1 MAPVL
6 RQGWTVKDPNQSA
19 DVFTANVPTKFSDGT
34 AANAFTGAEVV
45 VNTRI
50 SNGNYDVYERG
61 LAGGGQGNII
71 YSFNAS
77 NSKIDIKN
85 QAAYDRFFDNS
96 TPAGKK
102 NLDTLNKQIKTAT
115 YDIAQINA
123 GTDPQR
129 NTDFNNLKKT
139 DAYKSLANQ
148 QKPGQRLANAVAPPG
163 GDPTGGVTAAGVP
176 IDGAAI
182 SKAVGVKEGT
192 RNKFPGAAGEKPLV
206 YPITLKNELQDV
218 IKFSMI
224 QYRPKTYSSDKFG
237 YGERT
242 RLSPTIEDGKVSGK
256 DTQII
261 GTVVLPIPNGI
272 SDSNAVTWGGADSNA
287 AQAAIGSVV
296 SGSITNGVSGGADA
310 IGNLVKT
317 VYKNTPEV
325 QAAITGLFVDN
336 ATQQQGFLARTA
348 GLIINP
354 NLELLFSAP
363 TLRPFNFTFKLA
375 SRSPKESETIRSI
388 IRFFKQGMSP
398 IRSQSNLFLKAPH
411 TFQIQ
416 YLHKVESISFL
427 NKFKE
432 CALQSFSVSYT
443 PEGQYATFNDGA
455 MVSYQITMQFS
466 ELEPV
471 FNDDY
476 EDGIGDK
483 ATDTEIGF

>member
-1 MAPVL
+1 MA
-6 RQGWTVKDPNQSA
+6 QHQITVERPW
-19 DVFTANVPTKFSDGT
+19 ANIPTKQLVNTETGQTEVFVFNPPFADIKVAQSGANNQWEITDKNALLTNYNNKNSTNITEQELNKKFFTDGT
-34 AANAFTGAEVV
+34 
-45 VNTRI
+45 
-50 SNGNYDVYERG
+50 
-61 LAGGGQGNII
+61 
-71 YSFNAS
+71 
-77 NSKIDIKN
+77 
-85 QAAYDRFFDNS
+85 
-96 TPAGKK
+96 
-102 NLDTLNKQIKTAT
+102 KQ
-115 YDIAQINA
+115 
-123 GTDPQR
+123 
-129 NTDFNNLKKT
+129 FNNDRAAVINKNSPENTKT
-139 DAYKSLANQ
+139 FLATKDNPV
-148 QKPGQRLANAVAPPG
+148 PGTIDPKTGIKATQTAPTTAV
-163 GDPTGGVTAAGVP
+163 GVTTA

-192 RNKFPGAAGEKPLV
+192 RNKFPGAAGEKPIV

-416 YLHKVESISFL
+416 YLHRGGEHKFL

-432 CALQSFSVSYT
+432 CALQSFSVNYT

-455 MVSYQITMQFS
+455 MVSYQITMQFQ

-476 EDGIGDK
+476 TALDQNE
-483 ATDTEIGF
+483 DTEIGF

>member
-6 RQGWTVKDPNQSA
+6 RQGWTVEDPNQSA
-19 DVFTANVPTKFSDGT
+19 DVFTANVPTRFSDGN

-61 LAGGGQGNII
+61 LAGVGQGNII

-115 YDIAQINA
+115 YDIAQSNT
-123 GTDPQR
+123 GTDPSED
-129 NTDFNNLKKT
+129 TDFNNLKKT

-148 QKPGQRLANAVAPPG
+148 QKPGQRLANAVAEPG
-163 GDPTGGVTAAGVP
+163 GDPTGGAPGGESRIADVE
-176 IDGAAI
+176 
-182 SKAVGVKEGT
+182 KESETESAGT
-192 RNKFPGAAGEKPLV
+192 RNVFPQNLI
-206 YPITLKNELQDV
+206 YPTTLAEDKQDV
-218 IKFSMI
+218 IKFNMVK
-224 QYRPKTYSSDKFG
+224 YRPRTLKTGGDLNPVENRSAG
-237 YGERT
+237 T
-242 RLSPTIEDGKVSGK
+242 
-256 DTQII
+256 II

-272 SDSNAVTWGGADSNA
+272 SDSNGVTWGGDDFNPLKALGVDIASTGITQGPAAAMGTVGKGLGA
-287 AQAAIGSVV
+287 AQ
-296 SGSITNGVSGGADA
+296 
-310 IGNLVKT
+310 GNIKT
-317 VYKNTPEV
+317 V
-325 QAAITGLFVDN
+325 QQLAASAFTEAATGTSNL
-336 ATQQQGFLARTA
+336 LSRTT
-348 GLIINP
+348 GQILNP

-363 TLRPFNFTFKLA
+363 TLRSFQFTFKLA
-375 SRSPKESETIRSI
+375 SRSEPESRMIRSI
-388 IRFFKQGMSP
+388 IRFFKQGSAP
-398 IRSQSNLFLKAPH
+398 IKSGANLFLKAPH

-416 YLHKVESISFL
+416 YLHKNKEHKFL

-432 CALQSFSVSYT
+432 CALQAFGVSYT

-455 MVSYQITMQFS
+455 MVSYQITMQFQ
-466 ELEPV
+466 ELEPI

-476 EDGIGDK
+476 TNDG
-483 ATDTEIGF
+483 TNPSPEIGF

>member
-1 MAPVL
+1 MA
-6 RQGWTVKDPNQSA
+6 QHQITVERPW
-19 DVFTANVPTKFSDGT
+19 ANIPTKQLVNTETGQTEVFLPNPGSPFGDTKVAQAGANNQWEITDKNELLKRYNNKNSTNITEQELNKKFFTDGT
-34 AANAFTGAEVV
+34 
-45 VNTRI
+45 
-50 SNGNYDVYERG
+50 
-61 LAGGGQGNII
+61 
-71 YSFNAS
+71 
-77 NSKIDIKN
+77 
-85 QAAYDRFFDNS
+85 
-96 TPAGKK
+96 
-102 NLDTLNKQIKTAT
+102 KQ
-115 YDIAQINA
+115 
-123 GTDPQR
+123 
-129 NTDFNNLKKT
+129 FNNDRAAVINKNSPENTKT
-139 DAYKSLANQ
+139 FLATKANPV
-148 QKPGQRLANAVAPPG
+148 PGTIDPKTGIKAGQTAPTTAV
-163 GDPTGGVTAAGVP
+163 GVTTA

-192 RNKFPGAAGEKPLV
+192 RNKFPGAAGEKPIV

-416 YLHKVESISFL
+416 YLHKGAEHKFL

-432 CALQSFSVSYT
+432 CALTNFSVSYT

-455 MVSYQITMQFS
+455 MVSYSITMQFS

-476 EDGIGDK
+476 TALDQNE
-483 ATDTEIGF
+483 DTEIGF

>member
-1 MAPVL
+1 MA
-6 RQGWTVKDPNQSA
+6 QHQITVERLWENI
-19 DVFTANVPTKFSDGT
+19 PTKQLVNTETGQTEVFLPNPGSPFGDTKVAQAGANNQWEITDKNELLKRYNNKNSTNITEQELNKKFFTDGT
-34 AANAFTGAEVV
+34 
-45 VNTRI
+45 
-50 SNGNYDVYERG
+50 
-61 LAGGGQGNII
+61 
-71 YSFNAS
+71 
-77 NSKIDIKN
+77 
-85 QAAYDRFFDNS
+85 
-96 TPAGKK
+96 
-102 NLDTLNKQIKTAT
+102 KQ
-115 YDIAQINA
+115 
-123 GTDPQR
+123 
-129 NTDFNNLKKT
+129 FNNDRAAVINKNSPENTKT
-139 DAYKSLANQ
+139 FLATKANPV
-148 QKPGQRLANAVAPPG
+148 PGTIDPKTGIKAGQTAPTTAV
-163 GDPTGGVTAAGVP
+163 GVTTA

-416 YLHKVESISFL
+416 YLHRGGEHKFL

-432 CALQSFSVSYT
+432 CALQSFSVNYT

-455 MVSYQITMQFS
+455 MVSYS
-466 ELEPV
+466 D
-471 FNDDY
+471 NDA
-476 EDGIGDK
+476 IFR
-483 ATDTEIGF
+483 T